1 MFSHNEAKNLI
12 VKTVENLQGCKATEL
27 AANPKIAIEVSNLNE
42 LIDELIQEGDIVAIE
57 YIVPNMPDRIKIYLF
72 PRGTNFKNSKSD
84 SKI

>member
-72 PRGTNFKNSKSD
+72 PRGTNLKV
-84 SKI
+84 